1 MKNKTL
7 KIIFTLIAVLLI
19 IMLPNLAKADVHSV
33 QDDLEGQIGGGTPDD
48 TSDETSSTTH
58 GAVAGA
64 DKFLNSA
71 VGSPINQSATQE
83 ASNTLANTL
92 LIVGVVAAGI
102 VSVALGI
109 KFMTGS
115 VSEKAQVKQV
125 AIPFVAGCILVFG
138 GYIIWRV
145 VVTLLSNLE

>member
-1 MKNKTL
+1 MRNKTL
-7 KIIFTLIAVLLI
+7 KIIFTLVLVLLI
-19 IMLPNLAKADVHSV
+19 IMLPNLAKA
-33 QDDLEGQIGGGTPDD
+33 EPDD
-48 TSDETSSTTH
+48 ETEHYSTDSTP
-58 GAVAGA
+58 GAVEGA
-64 DKFLNSA
+64 EKFLNSA
-71 VGSPINQSATQE
+71 VGSPINQSATKN
-83 ASNTLANTL
+83 ASNIIANTL
-92 LIVGVVAAGI
+92 LIVGVVVAAI

-125 AIPFVAGCILVFG
+125 AIPFVAGCIIVFG